1 MLRQAEFQQIPQPD
15 GRLLSERFQFLFGQR
30 FWIEEHPGLRVF
42 AAFVIDA
49 PPLTAAGNLQLAQ
62 MAVPPITT
70 SFLAPADHMIADAAF
85 RPFKIEQSFTLL
97 FQQVRPLVP
106 VGKPQTMRHNG
117 LTHANGPIGRLAF
130 TLVSFSEFLQLREQG
145 QLFLC
150 DFHTL
155 PPMCYSFISDWP
167 PCSSAGLFPKVLVK
181 HS

>member
-1 MLRQAEFQQIPQPD
+1 
-15 GRLLSERFQFLFGQR
+15 
-30 FWIEEHPGLRVF
+30 
-42 AAFVIDA
+42 
-49 PPLTAAGNLQLAQ
+49 
-62 MAVPPITT
+62 
-70 SFLAPADHMIADAAF
+70 MIADAAF